1 MSVGEVIDRQTVATR
16 ELVQIR
22 HPARRIRVTLILERN
37 DENPIKRRYH
47 RLSSCVSEG
56 LSKHTGLGVGIS
68 HSDIDGARSMLWS
81 GRRNRNLIS
90 YPTRRS
96 SERPDTA

>member
-37 DENPIKRRYH
+37 DENPIKRRH
-47 RLSSCVSEG
+47 FRLSSWVCERVRQLTDLNQSATCSSGLIRSQLDNGDYEENRCSEAT
-56 LSKHTGLGVGIS
+56 KS
-68 HSDIDGARSMLWS
+68 HILKKSHA
-81 GRRNRNLIS
+81 
-90 YPTRRS
+90 
-96 SERPDTA
+96 